1 MERNHIILTTIIL
14 TTVNMA
20 DKMNNS
26 VLNKGVIFVN
36 QGNFL
41 LTTSHWTL
49 VVDIPFDEFDSQLS
63 QLKEHLQ
70 NLRQLIKAAQR
81 KDVEN
86 TALLGSLW
94 NYTAIEAKNLDRMLK
109 EQDVEYRDLKSLVTL
124 DIDSRKKRALI
135 DLGGDLLKFLFGTAT
150 SKEVEDLNARIAR
163 IKTNQE
169 KIVHILEAQTTVLN
183 ETLIAVKENR
193 QRIKMLIQGQEH
205 LIKTVH
211 TYNYSFFFGT
221 VLRNMEVAIAEFRS
235 QITSLRAAIE
245 VLEQGRL
252 SSYFV
257 PRRTLYN
264 ALVDINNHLPI
275 DITLIE
281 PLRRDNLF
289 KYYQLISVTAIALP
303 NTLRLFVDIP
313 LMNPERFF
321 DLFEVIG
328 FPVYYS
334 EISMFVYYRTEYNF
348 IALSKNRQAYML
360 LNTYEVLKCRTR
372 TISIC
377 SPETAI
383 WQSPY
388 QSCEYALFLGLDAT
402 VVQLCDKR
410 LVPTHPPVFRRL
422 DQVGTWIYSTAK
434 PLSLECSQLSTS
446 AMQPQIVKLMGTDIL
461 NLPNSCTGHLP
472 GIKLTAHFQQRS
484 TLKLITKTH
493 LVFPLVVDIL
503 NQTEIE
509 LIRKYNN
516 YTQKGNSID
525 WSSTDASLNVAGKTL
540 LDIRSKVKE
549 LRETLSAESEKL
561 PRDYFREITSG
572 TFSLLVVAIILV
584 IIFLFRGRLRIWCTR
599 QKRKNNVEQSV
610 EQCGSGVSE
619 RYPKSEGRLEAME
632 LTESSANKLSSTETV
647 EGKNKLYP
655 DIHITEETPLRI

>member
-1 MERNHIILTTIIL
+1 
-14 TTVNMA
+14 MA

-124 DIDSRKKRALI
+124 DIDLRKKRALI

-360 LNTYEVLKCRTR
+360 LNTYEVLKCRTG

-434 PLSLECSQLSTS
+434 PLSLVVECSQLSTS

-610 EQCGSGVSE
+610 EQCGSGVSD
-619 RYPKSEGRLEAME
+619 RCPKSEGRLEAME

>member
-1 MERNHIILTTIIL
+1 
-14 TTVNMA
+14 MA

-94 NYTAIEAKNLDRMLK
+94 NYTATEAKNLDRMLK

-221 VLRNMEVAIAEFRS
+221 VLRNMEVAIAEFRA

-360 LNTYEVLKCRTR
+360 LNTYEVLKCRTG

-434 PLSLECSQLSTS
+434 PLSLVVECSQLSTS

-572 TFSLLVVAIILV
+572 TFSLLVVVIILV
-584 IIFLFRGRLRIWCTR
+584 IIFLFRGRLESGARGKNVKIMWN
-599 QKRKNNVEQSV
+599 KAWNNVVLVCLSV
-610 EQCGSGVSE
+610 TLRVRDVWRQW
-619 RYPKSEGRLEAME
+619 
-632 LTESSANKLSSTETV
+632 SSLN
-647 EGKNKLYP
+647 
-655 DIHITEETPLRI
+655 PLLINCHPQKK